1 MEIGGEIM
9 KVYPEVKKIAALNH
23 KMQVLCEKLN
33 EKIDC
38 DGLNLTNAYLISG
51 CSEKNGHL
59 YQDGK
64 KLDNSGPVDN
74 EYYCKQYTGVCEDDF
89 YGTMYFKTDVP
100 GQFIAVPFW
109 M

>member
-1 MEIGGEIM
+1 M

-51 CSEKNGHL
+51 CSEKSWIIPA
-59 YQDGK
+59 Q
-64 KLDNSGPVDN
+64 
-74 EYYCKQYTGVCEDDF
+74 
-89 YGTMYFKTDVP
+89 
-100 GQFIAVPFW
+100 
-109 M
+109 